1 MTTGPVVVAV
11 KETQPAALAFGAEA
25 AKARGVALRVVHC
38 VVPLTEEHDPTVD
51 DILWLGAG
59 QQVLDVANETI
70 GRIAPE
76 LTAEFVLEPGAP
88 GQGLLAEAGNACM
101 VVVGTDAK
109 EWTERLHGGHV
120 AEHLA
125 KHSPVPLA
133 IVPERSLSQTR
144 TGAIVVAIDAHTPA
158 RGPLGFAFR
167 EASRSTNELHVV
179 HVAPPGVMYGETT
192 ALRAQIAE
200 ILAGWTEQY
209 PDVEVTRELLF
220 DEPGEGSLR
229 AGRTA
234 EVLVLGRHRKS
245 KIRGPFGHPVLT
257 QIARKAICPCVVVP
271 DEWSDGA
278 L

>member
-1 MTTGPVVVAV
+1 MTSRPVVVAV
-11 KETQPAALAFGAEA
+11 KATQPAALAFAAEA
-25 AKARGVALRVVHC
+25 ARARGVSLRVVHC
-38 VVPLTEEHDPTVD
+38 VAPLAEDHDPTVD

-76 LTAEFVLEPGAP
+76 LAAEFVLEPGAP
-88 GQGLLAEAGNACM
+88 EKVLLKDGENACL
-101 VVVGTDAK
+101 VVVGTDADD
-109 EWTERLHGGHV
+109 WTERLREGHV

-144 TGAIVVAIDAHTPA
+144 TGAVVVAIDAATTA
-158 RGPLGFAFR
+158 EGPLRFAFS

-179 HVAPPGVMYGETT
+179 HVAPPDVLYSETT

-200 ILAGWTEQY
+200 ILAGWSEQY
-209 PDVEVTRELLF
+209 PDVDVSRELLF

-234 EVLVLGRHRKS
+234 EVLIVGRHHKS
-245 KIRGPFGHPVLT
+245 KLRGPFGHPVLT

-271 DEWSDGA
+271 DEWSEGA
-278 L
+278 